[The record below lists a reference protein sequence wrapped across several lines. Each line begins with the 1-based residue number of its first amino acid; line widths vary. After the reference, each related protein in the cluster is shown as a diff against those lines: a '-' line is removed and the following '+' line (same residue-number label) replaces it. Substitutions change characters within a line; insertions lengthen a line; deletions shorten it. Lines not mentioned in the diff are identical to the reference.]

1 LHSYLPQYHYGIYPT
16 LPVRNGAPL
25 SWAMSSTPPSRQV
38 VVITGASSGIGAA
51 LATRL
56 AHTHHLVLVARRA
69 EALRALAGQLDS
81 PDIVTVT
88 ADVTVRSEVEDVVET
103 TLSRF
108 SRLDV
113 WVNNVG
119 RGITRAPS
127 QLTDTDI
134 DDMMRVNV
142 KSALYG
148 MQAVLPHFRL
158 VGRGHVIN
166 VSSMLGRVPMATFR
180 SAYSAS
186 KHFLNALTANMRAEV
201 QETHPDIQFSL
212 VSPGVV
218 RTEFGKNALH
228 GGPDSHTLPNSQ
240 SAEEVAEVIA
250 RVIADRRADVYTR
263 AGMAETAVGYL
274 RSLVQDP

>member
-1 LHSYLPQYHYGIYPT
+1 MPD
-16 LPVRNGAPL
+16 V
-25 SWAMSSTPPSRQV
+25 PPPAARPV

-51 LATRL
+51 LAQRL
-56 AHTHHLVLVARRA
+56 AATHHLVLVARRA
-69 EALRALAGQLDS
+69 EALRTLANALGT
-81 PDIVTVT
+81 PDVITVT
-88 ADVTVRSEVEDVVET
+88 ADVTVRTDVEDVVDT
-103 TLSRF
+103 ALARF

-127 QLTDTDI
+127 ALTDADL

-148 MQAVLPHFRL
+148 MQAVLPHFQL

-166 VSSMLGRVPMATFR
+166 ISSMLGRVPSVPAR
-180 SAYSAS
+180 SAYSAA

-201 QETHPDIQFSL
+201 QATHPDIQFSL
-212 VSPGVV
+212 VNPGVV
-218 RTEFGKNALH
+218 RTEFGNNALH
-228 GGPDSHTLPNSQ
+228 GGPDSRTLPNSQ

-250 RVIADRRADVYTR
+250 QVIADRRPDVYTR
-263 AGMAETAVGYL
+263 PGMAAMALEYL
-274 RSLVQDP
+274 HALGQDP

>member
-1 LHSYLPQYHYGIYPT
+1 
-16 LPVRNGAPL
+16 
-25 SWAMSSTPPSRQV
+25 MSQTPPPPGASRPV

-51 LATRL
+51 LAARL
-56 AHTHHLVLVARRA
+56 AATHHLVLVARRA
-69 EALRALAGQLDS
+69 DALRALAERLGS
-81 PDIVTVT
+81 PNVVTVA
-88 ADVTVRSEVEDVVET
+88 ADVTVRSEVEDVVDT
-103 TLSRF
+103 ALARF

-127 QLTDTDI
+127 QLTDADI
-134 DDMMRVNV
+134 DDMMQVNV

-158 VGRGHVIN
+158 VGRGHVVN

-180 SAYSAS
+180 SAYSAA

-218 RTEFGKNALH
+218 RTEFGSNALH
-228 GGPDSHTLPNSQ
+228 GGPDSRTLPNSQ

-250 RVIADRRADVYTR
+250 QVIADRRADVYTR
-263 AGMAETAVGYL
+263 TGMAEMAMSYL
-274 RSLVQDP
+274 RSLGQDP

>member
-1 LHSYLPQYHYGIYPT
+1 MSTT
-16 LPVRNGAPL
+16 LP
-25 SWAMSSTPPSRQV
+25 SRPV

-51 LATRL
+51 LAACL
-56 AHTHHLVLVARRA
+56 APTHHLVLVARHA
-69 EALRALAGQLDS
+69 DALRAVANRLGGAD
-81 PDIVTVT
+81 VVAVA
-88 ADVTVRSEVEDVVET
+88 ADVTERSQVEDVVET
-103 TLSRF
+103 ALARF
-108 SRLDV
+108 SRIDV

-127 QLTDTDI
+127 ELTDADI

-186 KHFLNALTANMRAEV
+186 KHFLNALTANMRTEV
-201 QETHPDIQFSL
+201 QETHPHIQFSL

-218 RTEFGKNALH
+218 RTAFGANALH
-228 GGPDSHTLPNSQ
+228 GGPDSRTLPNSQ
-240 SAEEVAEVIA
+240 SAEEVAAVITQI
-250 RVIADRRADVYTR
+250 IADRRPDVYSR
-263 AGMAETAVGYL
+263 AGMAEMAIGYL
-274 RSLVQDP
+274 RGLGQDP

>member
-1 LHSYLPQYHYGIYPT
+1 
-16 LPVRNGAPL
+16 
-25 SWAMSSTPPSRQV
+25 MSPTPPARPV

-56 AHTHHLVLVARRA
+56 APTHHLVLVARRA
-69 EALRALAGQLDS
+69 EPLRALAGTLGS
-81 PDIVTVT
+81 PDVVTVA
-88 ADVTVRSEVEDVVET
+88 ADVTVRQEVDDIVDT
-103 TLSRF
+103 TLARF

-127 QLTDTDI
+127 ALTDADI

-166 VSSMLGRVPMATFR
+166 VSSMLGRVPTATFR

-186 KHFLNALTANMRAEV
+186 KHFLNSLTANMRTEV
-201 QETHPDIQFSL
+201 QETHPEIQFSL

-218 RTEFGKNALH
+218 RTDFGKNALH

-240 SAEEVAEVIA
+240 SAEEVAAVIA
-250 RVIADRRADVYTR
+250 QVMTDRRPDVYSR
-263 AGMAETAVGYL
+263 PGMAEMVGSYL
-274 RSLVQDP
+274 RGLATDP